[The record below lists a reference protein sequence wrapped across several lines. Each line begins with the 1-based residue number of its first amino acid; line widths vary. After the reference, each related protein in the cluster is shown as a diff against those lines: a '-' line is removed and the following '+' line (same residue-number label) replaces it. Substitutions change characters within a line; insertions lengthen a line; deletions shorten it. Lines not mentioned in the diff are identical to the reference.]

1 MIAEESGT
9 GLKTYGDLKV
19 TENDLNAERNQI
31 EVKLNTKQMKSHD
44 PTVTVK

>member
-9 GLKTYGDLKV
+9 GLKTYVDLKV
-19 TENDLNAERNQI
+19 TEDDLNDERNQM
-31 EVKLNTKQMKSHD
+31 EVKLNTKQMKPHD